1 MSDER
6 ADKQDIA
13 EVLNRYSTG
22 IDTRDW
28 DLFRT
33 CFAHDV
39 LAEYVGIAT
48 WDSADA
54 ITESMEASHAE
65 MGHTM
70 HRLANLVI
78 AVDGDEATARS
89 YVDALLMAA
98 DGESGLNPRGVYEDR
113 LVRTAA
119 GWRITHR
126 RYTMVHF
133 GTI

>member
-6 ADKQDIA
+6 ADKQDIV

-33 CFAHDV
+33 CFADDV
-39 LAEYVGIAT
+39 LAEYDGIAT
-48 WDSADA
+48 WNSADA
-54 ITESMEASHAE
+54 ITESMKASHAE

-70 HRLANLVI
+70 HRLANFVI
-78 AVDGDEATARS
+78 SVDGDKATARS
-89 YVDALLMAA
+89 YVDAVLMAA
-98 DGESGLNPRGVYEDR
+98 DGLSGLNPRGIYEDR

-119 GWRITHR
+119 GWRIIHR
-126 RYTMVHF
+126 HYIMVHF